1 MKKVLFL
8 VAFVVILAGCKKD
21 SNDEETKNNSIKY
34 NGEEYSLS
42 KGVLENYGK
51 VYDMESYNMDL
62 TLMSSGLVI
71 HEVDGAIDSL
81 SGIGNILYFE
91 IFTSK
96 SGELDNGTYD
106 FDAEETYE
114 PGTFDFGTVGLNL
127 NAVTLEGEK
136 ILVESGTIKI
146 NQTGDEFEI
155 TVNCKNETG
164 KTITAYYKGELNYY
178 DYTAD
183 LKHSKLA
190 PSFFKR
196 IF

>member
-1 MKKVLFL
+1 
-8 VAFVVILAGCKKD
+8 
-21 SNDEETKNNSIKY
+21 
-34 NGEEYSLS
+34 
-42 KGVLENYGK
+42 
-51 VYDMESYNMDL
+51 
-62 TLMSSGLVI
+62 
-71 HEVDGAIDSL
+71 
-81 SGIGNILYFE
+81 
-91 IFTSK
+91 
-96 SGELDNGTYD
+96 
-106 FDAEETYE
+106 
-114 PGTFDFGTVGLNL
+114 
-127 NAVTLEGEK
+127 LEGEK
-136 ILVESGTIKI
+136 ILIESGTIKI